1 MVMDNAA
8 KFCQAIKKQTNLI
21 RPFVFECMESTNSYA
36 KKNLTESAEGD
47 CIFALL
53 QTGGRGRLGRSFFSY
68 DGGIYMSL
76 ILKPDLTAEGS
87 LFITT
92 AAAVAVSRAIEA
104 VCGKKTQIKWVNDIY
119 IDGKKVC
126 GILTEGIIGEG
137 GTLSGAVLGIGIN
150 LGAPQSFPADISSIA
165 DSVLDRPDTFD
176 LKAKVVAAIVS
187 EFFAI
192 YKNPHS
198 KEYMKEYRSRSYLDG
213 KTVEFMREDTLH
225 TAQVLGI
232 TDDAGLI
239 ISENGEER
247 ILSAG
252 EVSVSQ
258 IIQTRTS
265 PKGRF

>member
-36 KKNLTESAEGD
+36 KKNLAESAEGD
-47 CIFALL
+47 CIFALS

-137 GTLSGAVLGIGIN
+137 GTLSGAVLGIGVN
-150 LGAPQSFPADISSIA
+150 LGAPGSFPEEISTIA
-165 DSVLDRPDTFD
+165 ASVLEYEDSFE
-176 LKAKVVAAIVS
+176 LKAKLIGLIVS
-187 EFFAI
+187 EFFDI
-192 YKNPHS
+192 YNNPQS
-198 KEYMKEYRSRSYLDG
+198 KAYMEDYRRRSYLDG
-213 KTVEFMREDTLH
+213 KTVEFAQGGVMRVAE
-225 TAQVLGI
+225 VLGV
-232 TDDAGLI
+232 TDDAGLEI
-239 ISENGEER
+239 LENGEKKV
-247 ILSAG
+247 LSAG
-252 EVSVSQ
+252 EVSVK
-258 IIQTRTS
+258 IL
-265 PKGRF
+265 

>member
-47 CIFALL
+47 CIFALS

-76 ILKPDLTAEGS
+76 ILKPELTAEGS

-92 AAAVAVSRAIEA
+92 AAAVAVSRAIES

-150 LGAPQSFPADISSIA
+150 LGAPKAFPEEISSIA
-165 DSVLDRPDTFD
+165 DSVLEVEDNFE
-176 LKAKVVAAIVS
+176 LKAKLISLIVS
-187 EFFAI
+187 EFFEI
-192 YKNPHS
+192 YNNPQS
-198 KEYMKEYRSRSYLDG
+198 KEYMKEYRRRSYLDG
-213 KTVEFMREDTLH
+213 KTVEFVQNDESY
-225 TAQVLGI
+225 TANVLGV
-232 TDDAGLI
+232 TDDAGLKI
-239 ISENGEER
+239 LVDGEEK
-247 ILSAG
+247 ILSTG
-252 EVSVSQ
+252 EVSV
-258 IIQTRTS
+258 
-265 PKGRF
+265 KVV